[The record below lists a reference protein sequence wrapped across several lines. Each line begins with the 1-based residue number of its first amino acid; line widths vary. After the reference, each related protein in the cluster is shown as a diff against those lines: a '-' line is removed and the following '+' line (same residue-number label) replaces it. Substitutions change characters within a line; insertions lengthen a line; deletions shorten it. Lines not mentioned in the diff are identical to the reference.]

1 MWALLSRFKAPNDLI
16 STKNLLNSDFLG
28 KTYFKIFLEL
38 VIKNFNLN
46 FSLKVEFEQSFY
58 RNFEESFKHFLL
70 KIWTILFVKFGIR
83 IDS

>member
-16 STKNLLNSDFLG
+16 STKNLLNGDFWG

-38 VIKNFNLN
+38 VIKNFHLN
-46 FSLKVEFEQSFY
+46 FSLKVEFKQSFH
-58 RNFEESFKHFLL
+58 RNFKESFKYFLL
-70 KIWTILFVKFGIR
+70 KMWTILFVKFGIR